1 MKKALIYITVIL
13 VLGSAL
19 FYTVVRYTS
28 FSEGYRAGV
37 IMKMSR
43 KGVIFKTFEGQMNMG
58 GVQSGSEGDLSTVWN
73 FSVNRNDQEVLD
85 GIEEAVDNGYRVKL
99 YYEEKYMQLDM
110 FGDTEYF
117 ITKVEKVGN
126 GMSSPSQVQ

>member
-1 MKKALIYITVIL
+1 MKKVLIYAMVGFVL
-13 VLGSAL
+13 VMAL

-43 KGVIFKTFEGQMNMG
+43 KGVFFKTFEGQMNMG
-58 GVQSGSEGDLSTVWN
+58 GVQSGADGDLSTVWN

-85 GIEEAVDNGYRVKL
+85 GIEKAVDNGDRVKL

-117 ITKVEKVGN
+117 ITKVERVGN
-126 GMSSPSQVQ
+126 GLPTQQTQP